1 MHRLIII
8 NIYCVICS
16 EVTSDVWIETSNAWV
31 DMKDVFYAYHDDP
44 SEKVEYLLGQGKGS

>member
-31 DMKDVFYAYHDDP
+31 DMKDVFYAYHDDS
-44 SEKVEYLLGQGKGS
+44 SEKVEYLLGQGKES

>member
-16 EVTSDVWIETSNAWV
+16 EVTSGVWIETSN
-31 DMKDVFYAYHDDP
+31 DVFYAYHDDP
-44 SEKVEYLLGQGKGS
+44 SEKVEYLLGQGKES